1 MKTKELL
8 LDRFAKNPTY
18 TIGKLYIENVF
29 FCNTLED
36 TVREMHDLDGDG
48 DTKDPGEGK
57 VYGQTALA
65 AGRYRILMYD
75 SPHFGRRLPWL
86 QNVPSHD
93 FALMHAGNTAKDT
106 LGCILVGKNTVV
118 GAITQSRAT
127 EDALVQLI
135 ESFIAKGYEVY
146 ITIK

>member
-8 LDRFAKNPTY
+8 LDRFAKKPNY
-18 TIGKLYIENVF
+18 TVGKLFIGESF

-36 TVREMHDLDGDG
+36 TVREMHDLNGDG

-65 AGRYRILMYD
+65 PGRYRILMFD

-93 FALMHAGNTAKDT
+93 FALLHAGNTVKDT

-118 GAITQSRAT
+118 GGLTLSRAT
-127 EDALVQLI
+127 ENALVERI
-135 ESFIAKGYEVY
+135 ESFIAQGFEVF